1 MTSRMS
7 CLAAF
12 SAVALVGTAPAVAAG
27 SGAPWDIPVKT
38 ISGKATTLAAWQG
51 KVLLIVNTAS
61 QCGYTPQYE
70 GLQQLHQRYG
80 AKGLAVLGFPCNQ
93 FGGQE
98 PGTSGEI
105 AKFCSREYGVTF
117 PMFAKVEVNGAGTHP
132 LYVWLKQA
140 KPGDISWN
148 FGKFLVDRKGK
159 VVARYGSSAE
169 PGALGK
175 DIESLL

>member
-1 MTSRMS
+1 MGPS
-7 CLAAF
+7 
-12 SAVALVGTAPAVAAG
+12 PAVAAG
-27 SGAPWDIPVKT
+27 TGAPWNIPVKT
-38 ISGKATTLAAWQG
+38 IAGQATTLSAWQG

-105 AKFCSREYGVTF
+105 ARFCSREYGVTF
-117 PMFAKVEVNGAGTHP
+117 PMFAKVEVNGTGTHP
-132 LYVWLKQA
+132 LYAWLKQA